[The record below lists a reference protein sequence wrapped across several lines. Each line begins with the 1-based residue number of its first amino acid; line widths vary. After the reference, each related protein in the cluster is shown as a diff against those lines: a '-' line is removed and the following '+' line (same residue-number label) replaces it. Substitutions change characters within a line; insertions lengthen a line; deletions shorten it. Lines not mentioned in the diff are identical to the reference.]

1 MIRTRKTE
9 PLTWIVGHAPDR
21 KSVPERF
28 VPATVPGAV
37 QLDMARAEGYPDYN
51 RADNYRRMTWMEDCF
66 FTYRAEFDAPG
77 LGQDRQL
84 WFVSKGID
92 YRYEIR
98 LNDTLLLAREGMF
111 APVEID
117 LTPHLHPRNRLEILL
132 FPVPKRAG
140 MPDDRTQA
148 SASVKPAVG
157 YGWDWHPRLVPLGIW
172 DETGLQIRRRSHLRE
187 VDVVYTLDD
196 DLSGADLRIESRGAE
211 CGECRGVWELFDDR
225 GRCAARAEGAVGQP
239 LAARLENPRLWWTH
253 DHGEPAL
260 YTSRYTLRDAAGC
273 DLECVEERIGF
284 RRIRLVMNEGAWSEP
299 AGFPKTRSAAPAQ
312 VELNGRRIF
321 AKGSNWVCPELFP
334 GTVDAARYE
343 TLIGIAA
350 ETHFNML
357 RSWGGGIVNKDAF
370 FECCDRRG
378 IMVWQEFPLSCNCYP
393 DDPEYLAVLE
403 REAAAIIRRLRRH
416 PSLAV
421 WCGGNELFNLSLIHI

>member
-1 MIRTRKTE
+1 M
-9 PLTWIVGHAPDR
+9 
-21 KSVPERF
+21 PERF

-51 RADNYRRMTWMEDCF
+51 RADNYRRMTWMEDRF

-117 LTPHLHPRNRLEILL
+117 LTPHLHPPQPARNTPVSRSQTRRNAGRPHAGFGLRETRRGLRLGLASAARPAGYL
-132 FPVPKRAG
+132 GRNGPPDPPPVPPPGGRC
-140 MPDDRTQA
+140 
-148 SASVKPAVG
+148 
-157 YGWDWHPRLVPLGIW
+157 RL
-172 DETGLQIRRRSHLRE
+172 
-187 VDVVYTLDD
+187 YLDD

-225 GRCAARAEGAVGQP
+225 GCCAARAEGAVGQP

-253 DHGEPAL
+253 DHGEPVL

-284 RRIRLVMNEGAWSEP
+284 RRIRLVMNEGPGANPP
-299 AGFPKTRSAAPAQ
+299 AFPKPGAPPPRRS
-312 VELNGRRIF
+312 
-321 AKGSNWVCPELFP
+321 S
-334 GTVDAARYE
+334 
-343 TLIGIAA
+343 
-350 ETHFNML
+350 
-357 RSWGGGIVNKDAF
+357 
-370 FECCDRRG
+370 
-378 IMVWQEFPLSCNCYP
+378 
-393 DDPEYLAVLE
+393 
-403 REAAAIIRRLRRH
+403 
-416 PSLAV
+416 
-421 WCGGNELFNLSLIHI
+421 

>member
-51 RADNYRRMTWMEDCF
+51 RADNYRRMTWMEDRF

-157 YGWDWHPRLVPLGIW
+157 YGWDWHPRLWVSG
-172 DETGLQIRRRSHLRE
+172 TKRASRSAAGP
-187 VDVVYTLDD
+187 T
-196 DLSGADLRIESRGAE
+196 SGRSMSSIPSTTTCPAPICGSKAGARSA
-211 CGECRGVWELFDDR
+211 GNAAASGNSSTTAA
-225 GRCAARAEGAVGQP
+225 AARPGPKEPSDNRSRHGWRTPGCGGP
-239 LAARLENPRLWWTH
+239 TTTGNPCCTPR
-253 DHGEPAL
+253 A
-260 YTSRYTLRDAAGC
+260 
-273 DLECVEERIGF
+273 
-284 RRIRLVMNEGAWSEP
+284 
-299 AGFPKTRSAAPAQ
+299 TRSATPQGAIWNAW
-312 VELNGRRIF
+312 RS
-321 AKGSNWVCPELFP
+321 GSVS
-334 GTVDAARYE
+334 AA
-343 TLIGIAA
+343 
-350 ETHFNML
+350 
-357 RSWGGGIVNKDAF
+357 S
-370 FECCDRRG
+370 
-378 IMVWQEFPLSCNCYP
+378 VW
-393 DDPEYLAVLE
+393 
-403 REAAAIIRRLRRH
+403 
-416 PSLAV
+416 
-421 WCGGNELFNLSLIHI
+421 

>member
-51 RADNYRRMTWMEDCF
+51 RADNYRRMTWMEDRF

-157 YGWDWHPRLVPLGIW
+157 YGWDWHPRLGPLGIW

-187 VDVVYTLDD
+187 VDVV
-196 DLSGADLRIESRGAE
+196 
-211 CGECRGVWELFDDR
+211 
-225 GRCAARAEGAVGQP
+225 
-239 LAARLENPRLWWTH
+239 
-253 DHGEPAL
+253 
-260 YTSRYTLRDAAGC
+260 
-273 DLECVEERIGF
+273 
-284 RRIRLVMNEGAWSEP
+284 
-299 AGFPKTRSAAPAQ
+299 
-312 VELNGRRIF
+312 
-321 AKGSNWVCPELFP
+321 
-334 GTVDAARYE
+334 
-343 TLIGIAA
+343 
-350 ETHFNML
+350 
-357 RSWGGGIVNKDAF
+357 
-370 FECCDRRG
+370 
-378 IMVWQEFPLSCNCYP
+378 
-393 DDPEYLAVLE
+393 
-403 REAAAIIRRLRRH
+403 
-416 PSLAV
+416 
-421 WCGGNELFNLSLIHI
+421 